1 MLRSDL
7 CDYTDAYIVVKETI
21 CLLAAASNKND
32 KPEKKLRLKIMLHLY
47 HAFKKLTAHWWT
59 MDKILI

>member
-32 KPEKKLRLKIMLHLY
+32 KPERKLRLKIMLHLY
-47 HAFKKLTAHWWT
+47 HAFKKLTVH
-59 MDKILI
+59 